1 MDIFRRKENKMT
13 KAYIGGPPIWN
24 VRTLTVVKDK
34 LKNGSEYLKIRI
46 NPKGDLYSD
55 VEFNL
60 WPEGDTFHELDL
72 STVPK
77 LYKEEEK

>member
-1 MDIFRRKENKMT
+1 MENKMT
-13 KAYIGGPPIWN
+13 KPAYIGGPPIWN

-60 WPEGDTFHELDL
+60 WPEGDYQL
-72 STVPK
+72 SLNYIRRKKNEHTI
-77 LYKEEEK
+77 